1 MFSGLIEEMSTV
13 PDSRASPMSDG
24 PSESGFTTLSLRDK
38 ALIKRN
44 INRHHNSNFRFV
56 YKYDV

>member
-1 MFSGLIEEMSTV
+1 
-13 PDSRASPMSDG
+13 MSDV

-56 YKYDV
+56 HSRICVKFKSGI

>member
-1 MFSGLIEEMSTV
+1 
-13 PDSRASPMSDG
+13 MSDV

-44 INRHHNSNFRFV
+44 IKRHHNSNFRFV
-56 YKYDV
+56 QRRICMNFMCRVLMVLYIKKHLGV